1 MNYVFDHIQAISKLL
16 QARKKIILLTDFD
29 GTLTAIRER
38 PDLAVLSEEARQIL
52 LKISHDK
59 SFFLGIITG
68 RSLRQIKKLV
78 NIPGIL
84 YAANHGIELEGPGI
98 HFRSSEAKK
107 ARCNLWNVYMR
118 LFTSLR
124 HIEGVYLEDKGYT
137 VSLHYRLVKKKSDV
151 EYVKKTITH
160 AMQPYLDMKA
170 LSLNTG
176 KMVYEMLPPVKWS
189 KATTIQWL
197 LTNYFPLN
205 FAGDTLL
212 IYLGDDN
219 ADIEVFN
226 ALKDRELT
234 IFVGSPSTTTTADYF
249 VNSPEEV
256 RVFLEYLYKQKGASN
271 NGRIEEIEGTI

>member
-29 GTLTAIRER
+29 GTLTAICER
-38 PDLAVLSEEARQIL
+38 PNLAVLSEEARQIL

-98 HFRSSEAKK
+98 HFRSTEAKK

-118 LFTSLR
+118 LFTTLR

-137 VSLHYRLVKKKSDV
+137 VSLHYRLVKKKNDV

-160 AMQPYLDMKA
+160 AMQPYLDMKT

-176 KMVYEMLPPVKWS
+176 KMVYEILPPVKWS

-197 LTNYFPLN
+197 LTNYFPLSVG
-205 FAGDTLL
+205 GDSLL

-226 ALKDRELT
+226 TLKDEELT

-271 NGRIEEIEGTI
+271 DGRIDETEGIV

>member
-1 MNYVFDHIQAISKLL
+1 MNYAFDHIQTISKLL
-16 QARKKIILLTDFD
+16 RARKKIILLTDFD
-29 GTLTAIRER
+29 GTLSAIQDR

-52 LKISHDK
+52 LKISRDK

-118 LFTSLR
+118 LITSLG

-137 VSLHYRLVKKKSDV
+137 VSLHYRLVKKKNDV
-151 EYVKKTITH
+151 EYVKKTVTH
-160 AMQPYLDMKA
+160 VTQPYLDMKA

-176 KMVYEMLPPVKWS
+176 KMVYEILPPVKWS

-205 FAGDTLL
+205 VGGDSLL
-212 IYLGDDN
+212 IYIGDDN

-226 ALKDRELT
+226 TLKDEELT
-234 IFVGSPSTTTTADYF
+234 IFVGSPSTKTKADYF
-249 VNSPEEV
+249 VHSTEEV
-256 RVFLEYLYKQKGASN
+256 RAFLEYLYKQKGADN
-271 NGRIEEIEGTI
+271 A

>member
-1 MNYVFDHIQAISKLL
+1 MNYVFDRIQVIGKLL
-16 QARKKIILLTDFD
+16 RARKKIILLTDFD
-29 GTLTAIRER
+29 GTLTDIRDR
-38 PDLAVLSEEARQIL
+38 PGLAVLSDDARQIL
-52 LKISHDK
+52 LKIARDK

-137 VSLHYRLVKKKSDV
+137 VSLHYRLVKKKNDV
-151 EYVKKTITH
+151 EFVMKTA
-160 AMQPYLDMKA
+160 AMIMKPYLDKKS

-176 KMVYEMLPPVKWS
+176 KMVYEILPPVKWS

-205 FAGDTLL
+205 AGGDALL
-212 IYLGDDN
+212 IYLGDDS

-226 ALKDRELT
+226 TLKDEELT
-234 IFVGSPSTTTTADYF
+234 VFVGIPSATTSADYF
-249 VNSPEEV
+249 VHSPEEI
-256 RVFLEYLYKQKGASN
+256 RLFLEYLYKQKGTSN
-271 NGRIEEIEGTI
+271 DGRISETE

>member
-16 QARKKIILLTDFD
+16 QARKKVILLTDFD

-52 LKISHDK
+52 LKISRDK

-84 YAANHGIELEGPGI
+84 YAANHGIELDGPGI

-107 ARCNLWNVYMR
+107 SRCNLWNVYMQ

-137 VSLHYRLVKKKSDV
+137 VSLHYRLVKKKNDV

-160 AMQPYLDMKA
+160 VMQPYLDMKA

-205 FAGDTLL
+205 VGGDTLL

-226 ALKDRELT
+226 ALKDKELT
-234 IFVGSPSTTTTADYF
+234 IFVGSPSATTTADYF
-249 VNSPEEV
+249 VHSPEEV
-256 RVFLEYLYKQKGASN
+256 RAFLEYLYKQKGAN
-271 NGRIEEIEGTI
+271 NDGSTDEIEGTI

>member
-1 MNYVFDHIQAISKLL
+1 
-16 QARKKIILLTDFD
+16 
-29 GTLTAIRER
+29 
-38 PDLAVLSEEARQIL
+38 
-52 LKISHDK
+52 
-59 SFFLGIITG
+59 LGIITG

-78 NIPGIL
+78 TIPGIL
-84 YAANHGIELEGPGI
+84 YAANHGIELEGPGT

-118 LFTSLR
+118 LFTTLR

-137 VSLHYRLVKKKSDV
+137 LSLHYRLVKKKNDV
-151 EYVKKTITH
+151 EYVKKAVTH
-160 AMQPYLDMKA
+160 VMQPYLDMKA

-176 KMVYEMLPPVKWS
+176 KMVYEILPPVKWS

-205 FAGDTLL
+205 VGGDSLL

-226 ALKDRELT
+226 TLKDEELT
-234 IFVGSPSTTTTADYF
+234 IFVGDPSATISADYF
-249 VNSPEEV
+249 VHSPEEV
-256 RVFLEYLYKQKGASN
+256 RMFLEYLYKQKGASN
-271 NGRIEEIEGTI
+271 DGRINETEGTV